1 MRYSLIVICI
11 IIWTSC
17 QNVERTYLVNTVK
30 EWEGK
35 EIKFPTESVFT
46 QYMCDTMKYDTDL
59 DFKLMIY
66 VDSTGCTSCKLQLH
80 KWKSFLNE
88 MDSVINDKIALLFY
102 VCPKD
107 KREFE
112 HILKRDKFDYP
123 ICVDEYDSLNIM
135 NNFSSDPRFQVFLL
149 DKENKVIA
157 VGNPILNPKIK
168 ELYFNIVS
176 ENTAF
181 TSADKQV
188 LTVVS
193 LSKDKV
199 DLGDFSWN
207 KEGVCEF
214 VISNV
219 GKLPLVIN
227 DVITSCGCTTVEYS
241 KKPIQPGGNL
251 KVNVKYK
258 AERPEHF
265 NKTITVYC
273 NAADS
278 PFHLKIS
285 GTAK

>member
-1 MRYSLIVICI
+1 MRNSLIVICI

-35 EIKFPTESVFT
+35 KIKFPTESVFT
-46 QYMCDTMKYDTDL
+46 QYMCDTMKYDTDSA
-59 DFKLMIY
+59 FKLMIY

-88 MDSVINDKIALLFY
+88 MDSVTNDKIALLFY

-149 DKENKVIA
+149 DKENRVIV

-168 ELYFNIVS
+168 DLYCNILFGA
-176 ENTAF
+176 NIRGMNQIPQT
-181 TSADKQV
+181 QI
-188 LTVVS
+188 TVTEQIINM
-193 LSKDKV
+193 
-199 DLGDFSWN
+199 GNFSW
-207 KEGVCEF
+207 KDSQQKDL
-214 VISNV
+214 IMRNV
-219 GKLPLVIN
+219 GHFPLVIN
-227 DVITSCGCTTVEYS
+227 EVLTSCGCMTVEYL
-241 KKPIQPGGNL
+241 KEPVQPGKSLNL
-251 KVNVKYK
+251 KIKYQ
-258 AERPEHF
+258 ADHPEHF
-265 NKTITVYC
+265 NKTITVHC
-273 NAADS
+273 NAEGS

-285 GTAK
+285 GNAK